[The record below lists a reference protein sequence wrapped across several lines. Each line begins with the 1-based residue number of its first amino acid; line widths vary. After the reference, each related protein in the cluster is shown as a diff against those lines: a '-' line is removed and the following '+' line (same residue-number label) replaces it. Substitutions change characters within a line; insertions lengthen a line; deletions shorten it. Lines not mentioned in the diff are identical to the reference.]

1 MKSSDAKQLPA
12 VRLRAL
18 EPEDL
23 DFLYRIENDEA
34 LWDCGTTNLPYS
46 RQVLME

>member
-23 DFLYRIENDEA
+23 AFLYRIENAEA
-34 LWDCGTTNLPYS
+34 LWD
-46 RQVLME
+46 

>member
-34 LWDCGTTNLPYS
+34 LWAPPTCPTAA
-46 RQVLME
+46 RC